1 MFGATRSR
9 IFQAIT
15 RKKRH
20 QKPSW
25 AKKVMPIFVRGSK
38 THTHTHTQTP
48 QIKLE
53 PKKLEI

>member
-38 THTHTHTQTP
+38 THTHTQTP

-53 PKKLEI
+53 PNKLEI